1 MDRRAFLKPL
11 PFVLVSSALDAANW
25 PQWRGPARDGKSAE
39 MGLLKRW
46 PASGPKRVWT
56 ADGLGAGYSSFAV
69 DGGKLYTQGQ
79 RNGRQ
84 FLMAFDTSNGSKLWE
99 VENGRQYMD
108 GRGNGPR
115 GTPTV
120 DNGRVYAISGNGH
133 LICMQTAT
141 GKLIWQI
148 DMLSEFGARN
158 ISWGISESPLIDGD
172 RLIATPGGR
181 DAGVVALNKSN
192 GSLIWKSEGDRAGYS
207 SAVTA
212 TLAGVPQ
219 YVLLMGSGG
228 VGISASDGKRLWR
241 YTKVANGTANVATPI
256 VSGDKVFLSS
266 DYGTG
271 CALLEIVPDG
281 AGGVTAEEVYFSRE
295 MRNHYSTSVL
305 IDGKLYG
312 YSGRIL
318 TCMDFAAGTVH
329 WRDRSV
335 GKGQVITAEGLLYL
349 QSEDGVAGLAEAT
362 PEGYREI
369 SRFTFGRADYPTW
382 TLPVIADGR
391 FYIRDQDRLN
401 CYDIREQQS

>member
-1 MDRRAFLKPL
+1 MDRRSFLKPL
-11 PFVLVSSALDAANW
+11 PLVLLSSTLDAANW

-46 PASGPKRVWT
+46 PQSGPKRVWAAT
-56 ADGLGAGYSSFAV
+56 GLGAGYSSFAV

-84 FLMAFDTSNGSKLWE
+84 FLMALDTANGSKLWE
-99 VENGRQYMD
+99 IENGRQYMD

-120 DNGRVYAISGNGH
+120 DNGRVYAISGNGN
-133 LICMQTAT
+133 LICAEAAS
-141 GKLIWQI
+141 GKIAWQL
-148 DMLSEFGARN
+148 DLLGEFGARN
-158 ISWGISESPLIDGD
+158 ISWGISESPLIDGN

-181 DAGVVALNKSN
+181 DAGVVALNKSD
-192 GSLIWKSEGDRAGYS
+192 GKVIWKSAGDRAGYS
-207 SAVTA
+207 SAVSA

-219 YVLLMGSGG
+219 YVLLTGSAGIG
-228 VGISASDGKRLWR
+228 VRASDGKLLWR
-241 YTKVANGTANVATPI
+241 YTQVSNGTANTATPI
-256 VSGDKVFLSS
+256 VSGNRVFLSS

-271 CALLEIVPDG
+271 CALLDISSDG
-281 AGGVTAEEVYFSRE
+281 AGGSKASEVYFNRE
-295 MRNHYSTSVL
+295 MRNHYATSVL
-305 IDGKLYG
+305 IDGKLFG

-318 TCMDFAAGTVH
+318 TCMDFATGAVL

-349 QSEDGVAGLAEAT
+349 QSEDGVAGLAKAT
-362 PEGYREI
+362 PQGYREI
-369 SRFTFGRADYPTW
+369 SRFTFGMADYPTW

-401 CYDIREQQS
+401 CYDVRA

>member
-11 PFVLVSSALDAANW
+11 PFVLLSSALDAANW

-133 LICMQTAT
+133 LICMQAAT

-181 DAGVVALNKSN
+181 DAGVVALNKSD